1 MDADS
6 GCQSIRLYQLPRG
19 MLEWTEVAV
28 VPEHMNV
35 MRYNFDSYGLG
46 NFIFMLFATKLLI
59 FDAAA
64 GTWSFAPHCDR
75 ICENL
80 QEFCFEPRLN
90 ITA

>member
-6 GCQSIRLYQLPRG
+6 GCESIRVHQLPRG
-19 MLEWTEVAV
+19 TLEWSEVAV

-35 MRYNFDSYGLG
+35 MHYNFDSYGLG
-46 NFIFMLFATKLLI
+46 DFIFMLFATKLLL
-59 FDAAA
+59 FNTAA

-75 ICENL
+75 IRENL

-90 ITA
+90 IMA